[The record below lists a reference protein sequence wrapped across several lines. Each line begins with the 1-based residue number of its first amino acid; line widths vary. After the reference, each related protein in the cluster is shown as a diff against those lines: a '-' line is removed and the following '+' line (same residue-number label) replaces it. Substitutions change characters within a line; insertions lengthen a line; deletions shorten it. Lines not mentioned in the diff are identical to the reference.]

1 MVVMVLLAVATTV
14 LMGML
19 AAARPKSADSA
30 APPGNKHH
38 NQRNPSHA
46 RSRLRWHRANHHHR
60 SHHYPTT
67 ARQRTHCCTDIREE
81 PEQVT
86 KAAAV
91 AAVQEETLS
100 RPWVAAWRIAHLA
113 TAARMAAQALVG
125 EHSVATETPMESQD
139 EEAAPAELAQQEVDS
154 ELQKAT
160 MVLSAEQA
168 MSEQMVERAWRN

>member
-125 EHSVATETPMESQD
+125 EHSVATETSMGPLGMAVEPGAAWAK
-139 EEAAPAELAQQEVDS
+139 EALVALRAALHQKSPA
-154 ELQKAT
+154 AT
-160 MVLSAEQA
+160 MEV
-168 MSEQMVERAWRN
+168 